1 MKIRFA
7 LAFVS
12 IATLAGC
19 STTPRDPSKPTGRVI
34 GEVVQVVKAP
44 DRCYEKDNSFV
55 RGLVG
60 AGLGIA
66 LGNQIGGGSGKN
78 WAKGVGA
85 VAGYGIGKTVNSED
99 DDLTV
104 CKDRGYLVTVVYQ
117 DNFGRMKYH
126 EKRFKQPRRVGSL
139 IDFKF

>member
-1 MKIRFA
+1 MLNNKLKDWFWKI
-7 LAFVS
+7 LLLTHEVMELLGLLDVEVSVVLVEVPEFV
-12 IATLAGC
+12 
-19 STTPRDPSKPTGRVI
+19 
-34 GEVVQVVKAP
+34 
-44 DRCYEKDNSFV
+44 
-55 RGLVG
+55 
-60 AGLGIA
+60 
-66 LGNQIGGGSGKN
+66 
-78 WAKGVGA
+78 
-85 VAGYGIGKTVNSED
+85 ED

>member
-19 STTPRDPSKPTGRVI
+19 STTPRDPSIPTGRII

-44 DRCYEKDNSFV
+44 DRCEEKDNSLV
-55 RGLVG
+55 RGLIG

-66 LGNQIGGGSGKN
+66 VGNQIGGGSGKN

-85 VAGYGIGKTVNSED
+85 IAGYGIGKNVNDED

-104 CKDRGYLVTVVYQ
+104 CKDRGYLVTVFYQ

-139 IDFKF
+139 IDFKL

>member
-7 LAFVS
+7 LAFIS

-19 STTPRDPSKPTGRVI
+19 ATTPRDPYQPTGRVI

-44 DRCYEKDNSFV
+44 DRCEEKDNSFV
-55 RGLVG
+55 RGLIG
-60 AGLGIA
+60 AGFGIA

-85 VAGYGIGKTVNSED
+85 VAGYGLGKTVNSED

-117 DNFGRMKYH
+117 DKAGRMKYH
-126 EKRFKQPRRVGSL
+126 EKRFKQPRRVGEL

>member
-1 MKIRFA
+1 MKIHLA
-7 LAFVS
+7 IAFVS

-19 STTPRDPSKPTGRVI
+19 STTPRDPSVPTGRII

-44 DRCYEKDNSFV
+44 DRCEEKDNSLV
-55 RGLVG
+55 RGLIG
-60 AGLGIA
+60 AGLGVVI
-66 LGNQIGGGSGKN
+66 GNQVGGGSGKK
-78 WAKGVGA
+78 WAQAGLGI
-85 VAGYGIGKTVNSED
+85 AGYGIGKNVNKED

-139 IDFKF
+139 IDFKL